1 MGARPRCS
9 TLITVCL
16 FVSVISLCAQ
26 VSAQSSAIASNLLAS
41 ASTTTDTPPADFVFQ
56 KSVDEVRLLFT
67 VVDHKGKFISNLKQE
82 DFQLLD
88 NRQPPEKINSF
99 QQETD
104 LPLRVALVVDISG
117 SVTNRFKYE
126 QGSAIEFFKK
136 ILRPSIDK
144 ALVIGFDEKI
154 HLAQDLTNNIDA
166 LKTAVNHLKPHG
178 ETALYDAVIFA
189 SEKLR
194 TESEKG
200 TRKIIVLIS
209 DGENNSS
216 RAIMADAQQAA
227 LRAEAPIFTLSTND
241 VQAYGYTKGE
251 ATLELLSRYTGGELI
266 AAHYKDQVAH
276 AFKQVEQ
283 ALRSQYALAYKP
295 AEFNRDGRYRPVAL
309 TARETKFNVEC
320 RHGYYATKE

>member
-1 MGARPRCS
+1 MGSRPRIHS
-9 TLITVCL
+9 IVAVGL
-16 FVSVISLCAQ
+16 FACAIFLCAP
-26 VSAQSSAIASNLLAS
+26 VCAQTPAVATNLLAS
-41 ASTTTDTPPADFVFQ
+41 ASPTPDEPPADFVFQ

-67 VVDHKGKFISNLKQE
+67 VVNHKGKFISDLKQE

-88 NRQPPEKINSF
+88 DRQPPEKINSF

-117 SVTNRFKYE
+117 SISNRFKYE

-144 ALVIGFDEKI
+144 ALIIGFDEKI
-154 HLAQDLTNNIDA
+154 HVEQDLTNNVDD
-166 LKTAVNHLKPHG
+166 LKAAVHRLKPHG
-178 ETALYDAVIFA
+178 ETALYDAVIVA
-189 SEKLR
+189 ADRLR
-194 TESEKG
+194 AESEKG
-200 TRKIIVLIS
+200 TRKVIVLIS
-209 DGENNSS
+209 DGDSNSG

-241 VQAYGYTKGE
+241 VQTNGYSHGE
-251 ATLELLSRYTGGELI
+251 ATLELLSRYTGGELLP
-266 AAHYKDQVAH
+266 AHYRDQVAH

-295 AEFNRDGRYRPVAL
+295 AEFSHDGRYRPVKL
-309 TARETKFNVEC
+309 TARDSKLNVEC
-320 RHGYYATKE
+320 RHGYFASKD